1 VRARAFIAAVA
12 ATAIAVSACA
22 GTGGSPRSAAAP
34 PPAGPPR
41 AAQAEGDACER
52 ASAPCPHPRKSGE
65 TGRRTVNVDDPR
77 FWLALPLAAA
87 LIVTAPL
94 WLPHVMFK

>member
-1 VRARAFIAAVA
+1 MRACATIAAVVA
-12 ATAIAVSACA
+12 AALAVSACA
-22 GTGGSPRSAAAP
+22 GAGRSPDSAAAP
-34 PPAGPPR
+34 PPGDPPR
-41 AAQAEGDACER
+41 AMKADGDAR
-52 ASAPCPHPRKSGE
+52 GSKPCPPHRKVGE
-65 TGRRTVNVDDPR
+65 ACRPALDVDDPR